1 MDNIEDIKNDF
12 MTAGYS
18 EKESIVLAEE
28 AIKFKSTVAEIT
40 LEEAIGYLKQAYDTM
55 KL

>member
-1 MDNIEDIKNDF
+1 MDNIEDIKKDF

-18 EKESIVLAEE
+18 EKESVVLAEE

-40 LEEAIGYLKQAYDTM
+40 LEEAIGYLKQTYNM
-55 KL
+55 IKL